1 DLPPAHEIASRL
13 SHPSSR
19 LNQST
24 TRKYPKGRGKQV
36 DKENE
41 RQAGTTKR
49 KADGPPGDAPITKK
63 LKGRTA
69 GSGNYTDD
77 DLVKLFDLL
86 ERYLPLGG
94 KTWNEVSD
102 CYNEWAKKEGRPVRQ
117 AKSLENK
124 FKQLVKTTKPTGDA
138 EIPWRVSKAL
148 EINDLMNEKAGTRD
162 LDDDEI
168 DDHDEVIELSN
179 DEGDSDSQDPPKK
192 EPTKVTIKTEKVP
205 VARRLTTAPVR
216 QRRNAGQDLLD
227 SINNALSPE
236 AQLLRS
242 QNNASNTFQVSQLL
256 SLNSRIRDLERSNE
270 ILRRDLAAAER
281 RGDRLTLRLELLSS
295 NASTIQ
301 PQQGRRSR
309 ESRRRRIVQRVEY
322 PDGYS
327 TQVYNCDDLT
337 QNDIDTMNG
346 LNDEAG
352 TRRTVIHDSES
363 EDNNLGENS
372 ESESE
377 HPVCRAQSFEV

>member
-1 DLPPAHEIASRL
+1 
-13 SHPSSR
+13 
-19 LNQST
+19 
-24 TRKYPKGRGKQV
+24 
-36 DKENE
+36 
-41 RQAGTTKR
+41 
-49 KADGPPGDAPITKK
+49 
-63 LKGRTA
+63 
-69 GSGNYTDD
+69 
-77 DLVKLFDLL
+77 
-86 ERYLPLGG
+86 
-94 KTWNEVSD
+94 
-102 CYNEWAKKEGRPVRQ
+102 
-117 AKSLENK
+117 
-124 FKQLVKTTKPTGDA
+124 
-138 EIPWRVSKAL
+138 
-148 EINDLMNEKAGTRD
+148 
-162 LDDDEI
+162 
-168 DDHDEVIELSN
+168 VIELSN

-270 ILRRDLAAAER
+270 NLRRDLGAAER
-281 RGDRLTLRLELLSS
+281 RGDRLKLRLELLSS
-295 NASTIQ
+295 NASTIHT
-301 PQQGRRSR
+301 PQQGRRSH

-372 ESESE
+372 ESE
-377 HPVCRAQSFEV
+377 HPVYRAQSFEV